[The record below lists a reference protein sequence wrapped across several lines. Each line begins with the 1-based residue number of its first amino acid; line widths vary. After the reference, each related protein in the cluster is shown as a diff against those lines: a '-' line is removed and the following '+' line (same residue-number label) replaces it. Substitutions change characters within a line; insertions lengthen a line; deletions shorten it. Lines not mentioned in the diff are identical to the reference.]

1 MKPGRYF
8 LLLISAVLITACGD
22 DDNSEPP
29 AELTEFNR
37 THYLALEWSVSTD
50 DSIDQQYLFIEPLLL
65 KDRIVT
71 AGRNGTLNAYDL
83 EDGDELAEIELDI
96 PLSGGVGGTEDIWLV
111 GSRNG
116 ELIAVSSK
124 SNEILWRTPVPS
136 EILARPVV
144 YNKNMVLVRTADG
157 QILGVDIE
165 TGKINWNYSKT
176 IPALTLRGSSS
187 PILSRSHFYTGLESG
202 RLIAMSP
209 IDGEVAW
216 DIALTVPEGR
226 SEIQRLVDIDGKSE
240 LYGRVLYAA
249 SYHGRIAAIDVT
261 RGQFLWARSFSSST
275 GVSVGTDAVY
285 SSDDRSHVWALDRN
299 NGATLWKQ
307 DKLQARSVTRPVIY
321 QDFLV
326 VGDFEGYVHVMSR
339 FDGRFVA
346 RTQADSGGILVPPI
360 VDGDRLLV
368 LSRDGYLAAYSI
380 RESVQ
385 YSDEELFDE

>member
-29 AELTEFNR
+29 AELTEFDS
-37 THYLALEWSVSTD
+37 THYLAQEWSVSTD

-65 KDRIVT
+65 RDRIVT
-71 AGRNGTLNAYDL
+71 AGRNGTLNAYNL

-96 PLSGGVGGTEDIWLV
+96 PLSGGVGGTEDTWLV

-124 SNEILWRTPVPS
+124 NNEILWRTPVPS

-144 YNKNMVLVRTADG
+144 YNNNVVLVRTADG
-157 QILGVDIE
+157 QILGVDIK

-176 IPALTLRGSSS
+176 IPSLTLRGSSS

-209 IDGEVAW
+209 IDGEVVW

-249 SYHGRIAAIDVT
+249 SYHGRMAAIDVT
-261 RGQFLWARSFSSST
+261 RGQFLWARSFSSNT

-307 DKLQARSVTRPVIY
+307 DKLQARGVTRPVIY
-321 QDFLV
+321 KDFLV

-339 FDGRFVA
+339 FDGSFVA
-346 RTQADSGGILVPPI
+346 RTHIDSDGILVPPI

-368 LSRDGYLAAYSI
+368 LSRDGHLTAYSI
-380 RESVQ
+380 KESVQ
-385 YSDEELFDE
+385 YTDEELFD

>member
-1 MKPGRYF
+1 MKLSRYF
-8 LLLISAVLITACGD
+8 LLLFSVVLITACGD
-22 DDNSEPP
+22 DDNTEPP
-29 AELTEFNR
+29 AELTEFKQ
-37 THYLALEWSVSTD
+37 THYLALQWSVSTD
-50 DSIDQQYLFIEPLLL
+50 DSIEQQYLFIEPLLL

-71 AGRNGTLNAYDL
+71 AGRNGTLNAYEL
-83 EDGDELAEIELDI
+83 KDGDELAEIELDI
-96 PLSGGVGGTEDIWLV
+96 PLSGGVGGNEDVWLV

-116 ELIAVSSK
+116 ELIAVSAD
-124 SNEILWRTPVPS
+124 SNDILWRTRVPS

-144 YNKNMVLVRTADG
+144 YNKSIVLVRTVDG
-157 QILGVDIE
+157 QILGVDIK

-216 DIALTVPEGR
+216 DMALTVPEGR

-261 RGQFLWARSFSSST
+261 RGQIVWARSFSSNT

-285 SSDDRSHVWALDRN
+285 SSDDRSHIWALDRN

-321 QDFLV
+321 KDFLV
-326 VGDFEGYVHVMSR
+326 VGDVEGYVHVMSR
-339 FDGRFVA
+339 FDGHFVA
-346 RTQADSGGILVPPI
+346 RERVASDGILVPPI

-368 LSRDGYLAAYSI
+368 LTRGGYLAAFTI
-380 RESVQ
+380 DESAV
-385 YSDEELFDE
+385 YTDEELFD

>member
-1 MKPGRYF
+1 MKLSRYI
-8 LLLISAVLITACGD
+8 LLLISVVLITACGD

-29 AELTEFNR
+29 AELLEFQR
-37 THYLALEWSVSTD
+37 THYLSLDWSVSTD
-50 DSIDQQYLFIEPLLL
+50 DNIGQQYLFIEPLLL

-71 AGRNGTLNAYDL
+71 AGRNGTLNVYEL

-96 PLSGGVGGTEDIWLV
+96 PLSGGVGGTEDVWLV

-116 ELIAVSSK
+116 ELIAVSAK
-124 SNEILWRTPVPS
+124 TNDILWRIPVPS

-144 YNKNMVLVRTADG
+144 YNNNIVLVRTADG
-157 QILGVDIE
+157 QILGVDIK
-165 TGKINWNYSKT
+165 TGDINWKYSKI
-176 IPALTLRGSSS
+176 IPALTLRGSSP
-187 PILSRSHFYTGLESG
+187 PILSRTHFFTGLESG

-216 DIALTVPEGR
+216 DIALTVAEGR

-240 LYGRVLYAA
+240 LYGRILYAS

-261 RGQFLWARSFSSST
+261 RGQFLWARSFSSNT

-285 SSDDRSHVWALDRN
+285 SSDDRSHIWALDRN

-321 QDFLV
+321 KDFLI
-326 VGDFEGYVHVMSR
+326 VGDFEGFLHVLSR

-346 RTQADSGGILVPPI
+346 RIQVGSDGILAPPI
-360 VDGDRLLV
+360 VDGDRVLV
-368 LSRDGYLAAYSI
+368 LTRDGYLASYTIA
-380 RESVQ
+380 ESAV
-385 YSDEELFDE
+385 YTDEELFD

>member
-1 MKPGRYF
+1 MKLSRYF
-8 LLLISAVLITACGD
+8 LLLFSVVLITACGD
-22 DDNSEPP
+22 DDNTEPP
-29 AELTEFNR
+29 AELTEFKQ
-37 THYLALEWSVSTD
+37 THYLALKWSVSTD
-50 DSIDQQYLFIEPLLL
+50 DSIEQQYLFIEPLLL

-71 AGRNGTLNAYDL
+71 AGRNGTLNAYEL

-96 PLSGGVGGTEDIWLV
+96 PLSGGVGGSEDVWLV

-116 ELIAVSSK
+116 ELIAVSANS
-124 SNEILWRTPVPS
+124 EDILWRTRVPS

-144 YNKNMVLVRTADG
+144 YNKNIVLVRTADG
-157 QILGVDIE
+157 QILGVE
-165 TGKINWNYSKT
+165 LKTGKINWNYSKA
-176 IPALTLRGSSS
+176 IPALTLRGSSP

-216 DIALTVPEGR
+216 DMALTVPEGR

-261 RGQFLWARSFSSST
+261 RGQIMWARPFSSNT

-321 QDFLV
+321 KDFLV
-326 VGDFEGYVHVMSR
+326 VGDVEGYVHVMSR

-346 RTQADSGGILVPPI
+346 RTRVDSDGILVPPI

-368 LSRDGYLAAYSI
+368 LTRSGYLAAYTI
-380 RESVQ
+380 DESAV
-385 YSDEELFDE
+385 YTDEELFD